1 MSESPVTYTLTNGV
15 ALIQMDD
22 GKANALSYEML
33 TALNEALDRADAE
46 AQSVVLAGRPGR
58 FCAGFDLKT
67 MTASPESAV
76 ELLTAGSQ
84 LMMRLYGF
92 PLPVIIACSGHA
104 IAGGALLTNCG
115 DIRIGI
121 EGDFRLGLNEVA
133 IKMPLPILG
142 IEMARARL
150 TAAALPEAT
159 LGARLYTSA
168 EAVTAGYLDRVVP
181 GDQLLTEACAVAEQ
195 WGAYDRHAFSETKK
209 RLRGATIQ
217 YIEETLEGDLEAFK
231 SPVV

>member
-1 MSESPVTYTLTNGV
+1 M
-15 ALIQMDD
+15 
-22 GKANALSYEML
+22 
-33 TALNEALDRADAE
+33 
-46 AQSVVLAGRPGR
+46 
-58 FCAGFDLKT
+58 
-67 MTASPESAV
+67 
-76 ELLTAGSQ
+76 
-84 LMMRLYGF
+84 
-92 PLPVIIACSGHA
+92 
-104 IAGGALLTNCG
+104 TNCG

-133 IKMPLPILG
+133 IKMPLLSSGSKWHGHASPRRRCQKPLWG
-142 IEMARARL
+142 W
-150 TAAALPEAT
+150 
-159 LGARLYTSA
+159 LYTSA

-181 GDQLLTEACAVAEQ
+181 GDQLLTEAFAVAEQ